1 MKIIVVVVSYSV
13 LVATYSSLYVC
24 VVVVSLSRL
33 GGEETRKVIKYLV
46 F

>member
-24 VVVVSLSRL
+24 VVVSLSRL